1 MTPRPATLCRHYR
14 EPESAHHA
22 FETLLLSPPSGCQCD
37 IETWRGV
44 RIPDT
49 CGKFEQ
55 ARRGFPPR
63 CANCEHDR
71 ECHEVKR

>member
-1 MTPRPATLCRHYR
+1 MNTADIDTCVVCG
-14 EPESAHHA
+14 EPESEHHE
-22 FETLLLSPPSGCQCD
+22 FEAMARPAGCSCD
-37 IETWRGV
+37 ADTWRGV
-44 RIPDT
+44 RIPFA

-63 CANCEHDR
+63 CKNCEHDR